1 MATINQLKEQRVTE
15 TPLLLFDCVLA
26 SGATERWSTHQVE
39 FGGQS
44 YQARVMQ
51 YNLFDVQAGAAEGID
66 VIARISISL
75 ANADS
80 HFSEIERNTGWKG
93 SQITVQF
100 VFFDLV
106 QGTAASEAEVLF
118 SGTADAP
125 QEITETSLRLTAS
138 SSLSPQRMSLPDV
151 RVQRRCPWR
160 FPANATQRA
169 EAVTGG
175 SAMNKYAPYYRCGYS
190 PDQSGGVGS
199 MNAGA
204 PFTICGQTRTD
215 CQARGMFSQD
225 GNGTQTR
232 RFGGIEFVPAS
243 TVVRSYGEKGSH
255 VSDPLDNEAQYND
268 YVPLICGTA
277 WYSPLIVFTKND
289 GNLTHMEVL
298 LGMGELQSVLMVLVD
313 NYVIPQGVAGT
324 NMTGTGW
331 FNVVT
336 MGTRNGAFNMDFTD
350 SGGNPLGDPYGS
362 MAALSVV
369 VPNKINSGTSLPA
382 IQVLVE
388 GMKLHQWGPDGAYL
402 QESFTNNPAW
412 VLLDVLQRC
421 GFSLDDIDLG
431 SFGQAAAYCA
441 EPITGLDLFGNA
453 VQIPRFQCNLAL
465 RSRRSAGDVARG
477 IRNGSRLFLRYG
489 TGGHLEL
496 GVENTLALQQPTLPS
511 GSNST
516 AALNGGWPS
525 YEFGDGTNGFSGILR
540 KSNGDPAIRV
550 YSKSNAETP
559 NWVSVEFQ
567 DEFNEYQQDS
577 LSLTD
582 ADDVSLTGQQVSLT
596 LPVLGIP
603 NFNQA
608 ARIADLYLEKA
619 IDGNTYVEF
628 STSVRGVGLRPGDI
642 ITVTYLKE
650 GFERQ
655 PFRVIKLTPSA
666 NYGTVLVTAQI
677 HDDEWYTDGT
687 TLVSSGARRQAG
699 AEGGIPR
706 PLVGTVL
713 DSDGR
718 TDFAV
723 TEQATQE
730 TDGSTNLT
738 LAAAFVV
745 PRQPAMT
752 GLGIPIV
759 SLAAQTNTAG
769 GTLDGDQTFYYAV
782 TAVDAS
788 GDESD
793 LSFFVRATIPP
804 GTNTNQVTLAG
815 LSFSANST
823 GFNVYRGPTPQQLSQ
838 IAANQAV
845 SATYADVGAA
855 ATLVQPPDANYDH
868 ANFYWRLELQPEY
881 AAISSSSDT
890 VGNSTLGMAANS
902 YQGMLVR
909 ITRGTGAAQE
919 RAIASNDATTLTVE
933 SEWDVVPDTTSYF
946 AIAESGWHFG
956 AAASSSPVE
965 FDIPTRVGAT
975 VQVSGRSANA
985 LDEECSEGLSP
996 LTRWRI
1002 TAPGSG
1008 LDSGVPGT
1016 PTFGLAPLIA
1026 GSVELTTIAF
1036 SDLTN
1041 TSTISSATV
1050 TLSYWNELGSPSPLS
1065 LSGAIGATDT
1075 LIGLTQAGSA
1085 AVGGLV
1091 QIELEIVQVSAV
1103 ANGGLGYTVT
1113 RGMSGSTAVAHGG
1126 GQTPVPVY
1134 DLASKVFVVAFAPDF
1149 FGSPASGDFCYP
1161 ILLADARIACAQLF
1175 VTNDQGNSAAGT
1187 ACYTRMIDGG
1197 LRTYAG
1203 GQFAIQVEGYLAIQ
1217 ANAAPPLIV
1226 HASHGVRAIFAVV
1239 NEAPTQ
1245 GPVELEIQRNGTTYC
1260 SLTITGG
1267 PPNPR
1272 YSNVQDGFGL
1282 APLRVGDQLSLNIT
1296 SVPQSADSTPGRDL
1310 TVTIQM

>member
-1 MATINQLKEQRVTE
+1 MGTINQLKEQSVTE

-26 SGATERWSTHQVE
+26 SGATEHWSTHQVA
-39 FGGQS
+39 FNGQS

-51 YNLFDVQAGAAEGID
+51 YNLFDIQAGAAEGID
-66 VIARISISL
+66 AVARISISL

-100 VFFDLV
+100 VFFDLL

-118 SGTADAP
+118 CGTADAP
-125 QEITETSLRLTAS
+125 QEITETTLRLTAS
-138 SSLSPQRMSLPDV
+138 NSLSPQRMWLPDV
-151 RVQRRCPWR
+151 HIQSYCPWW

-175 SAMNKYAPYYRCGYS
+175 PAMNEYGPYYRCGYS
-190 PDQSGGVGS
+190 PDQSGGVGNL
-199 MNAGA
+199 NAGA
-204 PFTICGQTRTD
+204 PFTTCGQTRAD

-225 GNGTQTR
+225 ASGNGNR

-243 TVVRSYGEKGSH
+243 TLVRSYGASGYH
-255 VSDPLDNEAQYND
+255 VSNALDNEAQYND
-268 YVPLICGTA
+268 FVPLIYGTA
-277 WYSPLIVFTKND
+277 WYSPWIVFTKND

-298 LGMGELQSVLMVLVD
+298 LGMGELQSVPTVLVN
-313 NYVIPQGVAGT
+313 NYAIPQGIAGA

-362 MAALSVV
+362 MAVLSVV
-369 VPNKINSGTSLPA
+369 VPNAINSGTSLPT
-382 IQVLVE
+382 IQVLAE
-388 GMKLHQWGPDGAYL
+388 GMKLHQWGPDGSYL
-402 QESFTNNPAW
+402 EQSFTNNPAW
-412 VLLDVLQRC
+412 VLVDILQRC
-421 GFSLDDIDLG
+421 GWSLDDIDLG
-431 SFGQAAAYCA
+431 SFGTAAAYCA
-441 EPITGLDLFGNA
+441 ELIPGLDLFGNA

-465 RSRRSAGDVARG
+465 SSRRSAGDLARG
-477 IRNGSRLFLRYG
+477 VRNGSRLFLRYG
-489 TGGHLEL
+489 TGGQLEL
-496 GVENTLALQQPTLPS
+496 GVENTLALQQPTLPD

-516 AALNGGWPS
+516 EALNGGWPS

-567 DEFNEYQQDS
+567 DQFNEYQQDS

-582 ADDVSLTGQQVSLT
+582 MDDVLLTGQQVSLT

-628 STSVRGVGLRPGDI
+628 STSVRGVGLKPEDI

-666 NYGTVLVTAQI
+666 NYGTVSVTAQI
-677 HDDEWYTDGT
+677 HDDAWYTDGT
-687 TLVSSGARRQAG
+687 TLISSGVRRQAG

-718 TDFAV
+718 TDFAI
-723 TEQATQE
+723 TEQSTQE
-730 TDGSTNLT
+730 TDGSTSLT
-738 LAAAFVV
+738 LSAAFVV
-745 PRQPAMT
+745 PRQPTMT
-752 GLGIPIV
+752 GLGIPLV
-759 SLAAQTNTAG
+759 SLAAQPNATG
-769 GTLDGDQTFYYAV
+769 GSLGGGQTFYYAV

-793 LSFFVRATIPP
+793 LSFLVFATIPP
-804 GTNTNQVTLAG
+804 GTNTNQVTLEG

-845 SATYADVGAA
+845 SATYTDAGAA

-868 ANFYWRLELQPEY
+868 TNFYWRLELQPEY
-881 AAISSSSDT
+881 AATRSSSDT
-890 VGNSTLGMAANS
+890 VGNSTLGMAVNS

-975 VQVSGRSANA
+975 VQVSGRSANV

-996 LTRWRI
+996 LTRWQI

-1008 LDSGVPGT
+1008 LDNGVPGT
-1016 PTFGLAPLIA
+1016 PAFGLAPLVA
-1026 GSVELTTIAF
+1026 GSVELTAIAF

-1065 LSGAIGATDT
+1065 LSGAIGTTDT
-1075 LIGLTQAGSA
+1075 SIGLTQVGSA
-1085 AVGGLV
+1085 AAGGLV
-1091 QIELEIVQVSAV
+1091 QIELEIVQVTAV
-1103 ANGGLGYTVT
+1103 TNGGLGYTVT
-1113 RGMSGSTAVAHGG
+1113 RGMCGSTAVAHGG

-1175 VTNDQGNSAAGT
+1175 VANDQGNSAAGT

-1197 LRTYAG
+1197 MRTYAG

-1217 ANAAPPLIV
+1217 SNAAPPLIV

-1267 PPNPR
+1267 PPNPQ
-1272 YSNVQDGFGL
+1272 YSNVVDGFGL
-1282 APLRVGDQLSLNIT
+1282 APLMVGDQLSLNIT
-1296 SVPQSADSTPGRDL
+1296 AVPQSADSTPGRDL